1 MQRAIRGLGAICV
14 AFGCAL
20 AATAPAANASLSVP
34 TGGSPLTITSGTI
47 SVQAAIASFEAHAG
61 GGNNGTTPGEQ
72 SVGFRDANWDGLAVD
87 GSDPGST
94 VIKPGVATV
103 PPTALQPSGLEV
115 GPEIAVSNDG
125 FASVGSAVTF
135 TPFSAP
141 NVWGPYN
148 LDSNNNDLP
157 TAEFRVVAPTGQ
169 GSTPTPAQTRG
180 LGIVILN
187 AGPATQVSYY
197 NGDNLLDSVPG
208 PTSTTSTWF
217 AGLLYPDPVITRMVV
232 TLGNASAEIF
242 GYDGTTVT
250 AGGAD
255 PAAADDIVL
264 AEPAPA
270 RPTVVATAGIPVSPI
285 LDTFTNTESQATAV
299 IDWGDGTRTAGTI
312 ADAGGGTFNVIG
324 THAYA
329 APGSYTTTVTV
340 SDNTGDEQ
348 VSQTLVQVGMRVS
361 HTSVVCSPAA
371 VAVSATTLCAAVVS
385 DASLG
390 NPTAP
395 TGVVT
400 FSSPTAG
407 GSFPTAGSCTL
418 GATAV
423 PGTSMCVVQFEAS
436 QRPPVRA
443 GVIASYRG
451 DSLHAT
457 SQAATTVAVE
467 NQRCSLSTLS
477 RRLRAGGFGLLVTC
491 DARASVQVGAQARV
505 TRSGPFRA
513 FGLVFGSGRALVNA
527 GRPTVLVVKPAPG
540 VLRAL
545 RAALARHQRV
555 SLKLTLTATS
565 HTTRTTTT
573 KRVSAIRAY

>member
-1 MQRAIRGLGAICV
+1 MAVQRAIRGLVAICV

-34 TGGSPLTITSGTI
+34 TGGSPWTISDSGTG
-47 SVQAAIASFEAHAG
+47 VPAAIASFEAQAR

-72 SVGFRDANWDGLAVD
+72 SGGFRYANWDTLAVD

-94 VIKPGVATV
+94 VIEPGVATV
-103 PPTALQPSGLEV
+103 PPSALQPWGLDV

-125 FASVGSAVTF
+125 FQSANSGPF
-135 TPFSAP
+135 TPFSQS

-148 LDSNNNDLP
+148 SN
-157 TAEFRVVAPTGQ
+157 TAGFNVVAPAGQ
-169 GSTPTPAQTRG
+169 GSTSTPAQTQG
-180 LGIVILN
+180 LGIVFLGN
-187 AGPATQVSYY
+187 GGTPAVAPRIDYY
-197 NGDNLLDSVPG
+197 NGDILLDSVSAPAG
-208 PTSTTSTWF
+208 AAISF
-217 AGLLYPDPVITRMVV
+217 AGLLYPDAVVTRVVV
-232 TLGNASAEIF
+232 TLGGSDIF
-242 GYDGTTVT
+242 DWTGSTVT
-250 AGGAD
+250 PGVSGAV
-255 PAAADDIVL
+255 AADDVVL

-285 LDTFTNTESQATAV
+285 LDTFTNTEPQATAV

-340 SDNTGDEQ
+340 SDDTGDEQ
-348 VSQTLVQVGMRVS
+348 VSQTLVQVAMRVS
-361 HTSVVCSPAA
+361 HTGVVCSPAA

-385 DASLG
+385 DASVG

-395 TGVVT
+395 SGMVT

-423 PGTSMCVVQFEAS
+423 PGTSMCVVQFEPS

-491 DARASVQVGAQARV
+491 DARANVQVGAQAHV

-513 FGLVFGSGRALVNA
+513 FGLVFGSGRALVNP

-540 VLRAL
+540 VVRAL